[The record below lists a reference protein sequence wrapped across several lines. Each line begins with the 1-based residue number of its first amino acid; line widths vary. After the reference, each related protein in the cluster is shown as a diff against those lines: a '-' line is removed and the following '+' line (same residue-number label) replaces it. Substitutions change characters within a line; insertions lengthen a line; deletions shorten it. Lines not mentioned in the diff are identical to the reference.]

1 MYHIAFYV
9 PESHA
14 ESVKESMFLAGAGK
28 IGGYQRCAFEIAGI
42 GQFEPLKG
50 SNPFVGQVEVL
61 EKVKEVKVEMVCEEE
76 FLIKSIEAMKR
87 SHPYET
93 PAYYAIK
100 TVGI

>member
-28 IGGYQRCAFEIAGI
+28 IGEYRRCAFEIAGI

-50 SNPFVGQVEVL
+50 SNPFIGQVEVL

-100 TVGI
+100 TIGI

>member
-14 ESVKESMFLAGAGK
+14 ELVKESMFLAGAGK
-28 IGGYQRCAFEIAGI
+28 IGAYQRCAFESIGT

-50 SNPFVGQVEVL
+50 SSPYTGQIEVL
-61 EKVKEVKVEMVCEEE
+61 EKVKEVKVEMVCDNEY
-76 FLIKSIEAMKR
+76 LVKSIEALKK

-93 PAYYAIK
+93 PAYYVIEM
-100 TVGI
+100 VGI